1 MKMKIEEYINYSN
14 QMWRLLYDENVDLE
28 RLEMIGTQL
37 LELKDI
43 ILRY

>member
-1 MKMKIEEYINYSN
+1 MKIEEYINYSN